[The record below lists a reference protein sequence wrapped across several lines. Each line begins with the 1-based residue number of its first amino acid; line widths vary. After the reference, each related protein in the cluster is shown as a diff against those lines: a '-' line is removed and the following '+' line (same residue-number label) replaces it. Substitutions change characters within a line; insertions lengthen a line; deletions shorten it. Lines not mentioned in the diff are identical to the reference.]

1 MIYIASDHAGYKLKE
16 YLKKHFNK
24 NKITYED
31 LGANSSKPV
40 DYPDYA
46 NKLALKVKKTRQK
59 GILICGTGTG
69 MVIAANRHKWI
80 RAALIYDD
88 YTAMMS
94 RKHNDS
100 NIACLRGRKFSKE
113 KAKSLV
119 SIWLRTKFDSKI
131 RHKRRVRKLG

>member
-16 YLKKHFNK
+16 YLKKHFDK
-24 NKITYED
+24 NNIIYED
-31 LGANSSKPV
+31 LGTNSNEPV

-59 GILICGTGTG
+59 GILVCGTGTG
-69 MVIAANRHKWI
+69 MIIAANRHKGI

-88 YTAMMS
+88 YTAEMS

-100 NIACLRGRKFSKE
+100 NIACLQGRKFSKE